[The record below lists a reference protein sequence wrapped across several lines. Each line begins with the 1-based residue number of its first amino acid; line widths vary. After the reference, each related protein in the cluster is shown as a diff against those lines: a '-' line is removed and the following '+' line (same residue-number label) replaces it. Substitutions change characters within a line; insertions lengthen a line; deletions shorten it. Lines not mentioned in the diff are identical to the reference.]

1 MYKSSVYI
9 ILFFIAVEFS
19 SAYLK
24 LEELGEKL
32 SKLAPVLHNTCVKKT
47 GIPEATISS
56 MREGNFKE
64 EDKSK
69 EYVTCIW
76 LESQIIKPDGTLNRD
91 RMMELCPPQIKETGP
106 KIVLGCWE
114 KVEEVT
120 PLEKRVYELQKC
132 FYKSD
137 PENYIM
143 I

>member
-1 MYKSSVYI
+1 
-9 ILFFIAVEFS
+9 
-19 SAYLK
+19 
-24 LEELGEKL
+24 
-32 SKLAPVLHNTCVKKT
+32 
-47 GIPEATISS
+47 
-56 MREGNFKE
+56 MREGHFEE
-64 EDKSK
+64 EDKSE